1 MFIFGLFDKRKT
13 NRIYNPIPVT
23 CQILDPQN
31 NTIETKMAMAKDLSL
46 GGIYFELNETLPLNT
61 KIKTTFQL
69 PRSSNII
76 QAAVR
81 VVRVETTEYKDIFG
95 IGVRFDEI
103 EDKDKEEIKQ
113 LIERLNIGK
122 LLELAINKG
131 ASDVHLMVNHP
142 LVLRI
147 HGKIEIV
154 GASKFSPEDIA
165 KLLYSIMS
173 KEQIRKFEREKE
185 LDFGIQYDIEN
196 RFRVNLHLQKGFL
209 EAALRLI
216 NTKVPS
222 FDELNLPEIVKE
234 LSGLKDGL
242 ILVTGPTGSGKTTT
256 IAAMVD
262 FINHQRREVI
272 ITLERPIEYVY
283 IDDKSI
289 IKQREIGI
297 DTNSFSI
304 ALKSSLR
311 QDPNTIIIGEL
322 DDVETIR
329 TAMIA
334 AEAGYLVI
342 ASFHAPNTMQAID
355 RLAGIF
361 PSENR
366 KAILSQLANC
376 LKGVISQFLIPRKN
390 KEGRVLA
397 SEIVIVNDAVRRV
410 IRSDELIQLP
420 NIIQTGASYKMQ
432 LMSDSV
438 RKYLEQDIIDPEVAS
453 FYSKEFLKFSH

>member
-1 MFIFGLFDKRKT
+1 MFIFGLFDKRQT
-13 NRIYNPIPVT
+13 NRVYNPIPID

-31 NTIETKMAMAKDLSL
+31 NAIENKMAMAKDISL

-61 KIKTTFQL
+61 KIKITFQL
-69 PRSSNII
+69 PKSSNTISAI
-76 QAAVR
+76 VK
-81 VVRVETTEYKDIFG
+81 VIRVEATENKSVFG
-95 IGVRFDEI
+95 IGVRFEAI

-131 ASDVHLMVNHP
+131 ASDIHLMVNHP
-142 LVLRI
+142 LVMRI
-147 HGKIEIV
+147 HGKIEIA
-154 GASKFSPEDIA
+154 GAVKFSPEDIT

-173 KEQIRKFEREKE
+173 KEQIKKFEREKE
-185 LDFGIQYDIEN
+185 LDFGIQYDTDN
-196 RFRVNLHLQKGFL
+196 RFRVNLHQQKGFL

-222 FDELNLPEIVKE
+222 FEDLNLPEIVKE
-234 LSGLKDGL
+234 LAGLKDGL

-262 FINHQRREVI
+262 FINHSRREVI

-283 IDDKSI
+283 IDDRSI

-297 DTNSFSI
+297 DTNSFSTAI
-304 ALKSSLR
+304 KSSLR

-322 DDVETIR
+322 DDIETIR

-342 ASFHAPNTMQAID
+342 ASFHAPNTMQALD

-390 KEGRVLA
+390 MEGRVLA
-397 SEIVIVNDAVRRV
+397 SEVVIVNDAVRRV
-410 IRSDELIQLP
+410 IRNDELIQLP

-438 RKYLEQDIIDPEVAS
+438 RKYLEQDIIDHEVAN
-453 FYSKEFLKFSH
+453 FYSKEFLKYGH